1 MNEERAEFSV
11 VQFFPD
17 GTYEYV
23 KRLVGAEEAVRT
35 AKDYSTRPAVL
46 LGVIERII
54 ITDGGDCTVFEW
66 KAGEGVTF
74 PAKSTARDKEMI
86 NPSEKDIGRK

>member
-1 MNEERAEFSV
+1 VNEERAEFSV
-11 VQFFPD
+11 MQFFPD
-17 GTYEYV
+17 GTCEYV
-23 KRLVGAEEAVRT
+23 KRFVGAEEAVRT

-54 ITDGGDCTVFEW
+54 ITDGGDYTVFEW

-74 PAKSTARDKEMI
+74 PVKIRTQGNE
-86 NPSEKDIGRK
+86 

>member
-17 GTYEYV
+17 GNV
-23 KRLVGAEEAVRT
+23 KRFVGAEEAVRT
-35 AKDYSTRPAVL
+35 AKDYSTRPAIL

-74 PAKSTARDKEMI
+74 PVRSAALDKDT
-86 NPSEKDIGRK
+86 NK

>member
-11 VQFFPD
+11 VLFFPD

-23 KRLVGAEEAVRT
+23 KRFVGAKEAVRT
-35 AKDYSTRPAVL
+35 AKDYSRPLVL

-54 ITDGGDCTVFEW
+54 ITDGSDYTVFEW

-74 PAKSTARDKEMI
+74 PAKSAAPDEDT
-86 NPSEKDIGRK
+86 RK

>member
-1 MNEERAEFSV
+1 

-23 KRLVGAEEAVRT
+23 KRFVGAEEAVRT

-54 ITDGGDCTVFEW
+54 ITDGGDFTVFEW

-74 PAKSTARDKEMI
+74 PARSTALDKDTG
-86 NPSEKDIGRK
+86 K